1 MFNKDKILSL
11 IEENNRLL
19 NLLLQADNTTPER
32 RTKHLGKKEQR
43 KIYFR
48 SFLEDIK
55 KKEDPV
61 LCDYIEREFNKSN
74 II

>member
-19 NLLLQADNTTPER
+19 NLLLQADNTTPAK
-32 RTKHLGKKEQR
+32 TKHLGKKEQMKLFYR
-43 KIYFR
+43 A
-48 SFLEDIK
+48 FLEDIK